1 MQLKVLIVEDE
12 VRNANKLSRLLQVL
26 DSDIE
31 IVAVVES
38 VKECV
43 EWLQDNEEPSLIMM
57 DIRLEDGLCFE
68 IFEQIEVKSPVIFTT
83 SYDEYALKAFKVN
96 SIDYIM
102 KPVREEELEQA
113 LNKFKTLRSST
124 PMLSESIKDILGSL
138 HKKETFYRSRFLIPY
153 KDGFK
158 TVKVGEIDFIYSELK
173 ITHLV
178 LKDKSTIIVGQTLEE
193 LEEELDPVIFFR
205 ANRQHII
212 SVDSIDNIQNYHN
225 GKLKVSLVKDP
236 QREVI
241 ISREKAP
248 LLKSWLNS

>member
-1 MQLKVLIVEDE
+1 MKVLIVEDE
-12 VRNANKLSRLLQVL
+12 VRNANKLSRLLQTL
-26 DSDIE
+26 DPNIE
-31 IVAVVES
+31 ILAVVES

-43 EWLQDNEEPSLIMM
+43 SWLQNNGEPSLIMM

-68 IFEQIEVKSPVIFTT
+68 IFEQVEVKTPVIFTT

-113 LNKFKTLRSST
+113 LIKFKSLRSA
-124 PMLSESIKDILGSL
+124 PVLSDSIKDILGHL
-138 HKKETFYRSRFLIPY
+138 HKKEAFYRSRFLIPY

-158 TVKVGEIDFIYSELK
+158 TVKVDEIDFIFSELK

-178 LKDKSTIIVGQTLEE
+178 LKDKSVIIVGQTLEE
-193 LEEELDPVIFFR
+193 LEEELDPAVFFR

>member
-1 MQLKVLIVEDE
+1 MMKVLIVEDE

-26 DSDIE
+26 DSTIE

-38 VKECV
+38 VKECI
-43 EWLQDNEEPSLIMM
+43 EWLQHHEEPSLIMM

-68 IFEQIEVKSPVIFTT
+68 IFEQIEIKAPVIFTT

-113 LNKFKTLRSST
+113 LNKFKALRSS
-124 PMLSESIKDILGSL
+124 PVLSDSIKDILGSL
-138 HKKETFYRSRFLIPY
+138 HKKEAFYRSRFLIPY

-158 TVKVGEIDFIYSELK
+158 TVKVDEIDFIYSELK

-178 LKDKSTIIVGQTLEE
+178 LKDKTTVIVSQTLEE
-193 LEEELDPVIFFR
+193 LEEELSPEIFFR
-205 ANRQHII
+205 ANRQHIV
-212 SVDSIDNIQNYHN
+212 SVDSIEHVQNYYN
-225 GKLKVSLVKDP
+225 GKLKIGLVKDP

-241 ISREKAP
+241 VSREKAP
-248 LLKSWLNS
+248 LLKNWLNS

>member
-1 MQLKVLIVEDE
+1 MKVLIVEDE
-12 VRNANKLSRLLQVL
+12 VRNANKLSRLLQML
-26 DSDIE
+26 DSEIE
-31 IVAVVES
+31 ILAVVES

-43 EWLQDNEEPSLIMM
+43 DWLKNNEEPSLIMM

-68 IFEQIEVKSPVIFTT
+68 IFEQVEVKAPVIFTT

-113 LNKFKTLRSST
+113 LEKFKSLRST
-124 PMLSESIKDILGSL
+124 PELSDSIKDILGNL
-138 HKKETFYRSRFLIPY
+138 YKKEAFYRSRFLIPY

-158 TVKVGEIDFIYSELK
+158 TVKVDEIDFIFSELK

-178 LKDKSTIIVGQTLEE
+178 LKNKSVIIVGQTLEE
-193 LEEELDPVIFFR
+193 LEDELDPKIFFR

-212 SVDSIDNIQNYHN
+212 SIDSIDNIQNYHN
-225 GKLKVSLVKDP
+225 GKLKVGLVKDP

-241 ISREKAP
+241 VSREKAP
-248 LLKSWLNS
+248 FLKNWLNS

>member
-1 MQLKVLIVEDE
+1 MKVLIVEDE
-12 VRNANKLSRLLQVL
+12 VRNANKLSRLLQML
-26 DSDIE
+26 DSEIE

-43 EWLQDNEEPSLIMM
+43 EWLKNNEEPSLIMM

-68 IFEQIEVKSPVIFTT
+68 IFEQIEIKIPVIFTT

-113 LNKFKTLRSST
+113 LNKFKSLRSS
-124 PMLSESIKDILGSL
+124 PVLSNSIKDILGSL

-158 TVKVGEIDFIYSELK
+158 TVKVDEIDFIFSELK

-178 LKDKSTIIVGQTLEE
+178 LKNKAVIIIGQTLEE
-193 LEEELDPVIFFR
+193 LEEELDPAVFFR

-212 SVDSIDNIQNYHN
+212 SIDSIDNIQNYHN
-225 GKLKVSLVKDP
+225 GKLKVGLVKDP

-241 ISREKAP
+241 VSREKAP
-248 LLKSWLNS
+248 VLKSWLNS